1 MKQNAPKI
9 SRLAT
14 HFFRN
19 YKNPFKSK
27 SLPLVECMTVT
38 SEVRNWKS
46 LNLKNL
52 WSVEVSRSEDG
63 KSRFSD
69 TRHLT
74 NAFQPRIGFRLAL
87 GRSQDTCIPIKEL
100 TQHQHQQKHFPFF
113 IYFFHRILEQDWKGS
128 NNKQNNRQR
137 FNLKFE
143 RRRFGP
149 SKS

>member
-1 MKQNAPKI
+1 MNFKSVKRWFLQLIVVLAKCSQNIKNWQLTFSEITSVANY
-9 SRLAT
+9 L
-14 HFFRN
+14 FFQN

-52 WSVEVSRSEDG
+52 WSVEASRSEDG

-100 TQHQHQQKHFPFF
+100 T
-113 IYFFHRILEQDWKGS
+113 
-128 NNKQNNRQR
+128 
-137 FNLKFE
+137 
-143 RRRFGP
+143 
-149 SKS
+149 